1 MKVALFAGTC
11 DPPTLG
17 HQEIIERAARLC
29 GKLYVAVARS
39 EGKNSRSLPNEE
51 RILLL
56 KTLTKSLKNV
66 EVIPFSGLV
75 VDFAREHGVDFLV
88 RGIRN
93 SADLDYEMQMAA
105 ANKQMTG
112 IETLC
117 LLSSPQYS
125 QINSTLI
132 REIAS
137 QGRRLEGFVP
147 SGIEARLFGHSIK
160 VTQEN
165 RILIH
170 S

>member
-1 MKVALFAGTC
+1 MQVALFAGTF

-17 HQEIIERAARLC
+17 HQEIIERAAHLFD
-29 GKLYVAVARS
+29 KLYVAVAKS
-39 EGKNSRSLPNEE
+39 EGKNRRSLEHEE
-51 RILLL
+51 RMVLL

-66 EVIPFSGLV
+66 EIIPFSGLV
-75 VDFAREHGVDFLV
+75 VNFAKEHGVDCLV

-93 SADLDYEMQMAA
+93 SADLDYEMQMAS
-105 ANKQMTG
+105 ANRHMSG

-117 LLSSPQYS
+117 FLSSPQYS

-137 QGRRLEGFVP
+137 HGRRLEGFVP
-147 SGIEARLFGHSIK
+147 SSIEKRVFELLSK
-160 VTQEN
+160 PM
-165 RILIH
+165 LL

>member
-1 MKVALFAGTC
+1 MKAGLFAGTF

-17 HQEIIERAARLC
+17 HQEIIERAAKLC
-29 GKLYVAVARS
+29 GKLYVAVAKS
-39 EGKNSRSLPNEE
+39 EGKNKRSLSHEE
-51 RILLL
+51 RIALL

-66 EVIPFSGLV
+66 EVVPFSGLV
-75 VDFAREHGVDFLV
+75 VDFAKEQGVDFLV

-125 QINSTLI
+125 LINSTLI

-137 QGRRLEGFVP
+137 HGKRLEGFVP
-147 SGIEARLFGHSIK
+147 SVIEARVFD
-160 VTQEN
+160 
-165 RILIH
+165 ILSH
-170 S
+170 ERASL

>member
-1 MKVALFAGTC
+1 MKVALFAGTF

-29 GKLYVAVARS
+29 GKLYVAVAKS
-39 EGKNSRSLPNEE
+39 EGKNKRLLKSEE

-56 KTLTKSLKNV
+56 KILTESLKNV
-66 EVIPFSGLV
+66 EIILLPGLV
-75 VDFAREHGVDFLV
+75 VDFAKEHGVNVLV

-93 SADLDYEMQMAA
+93 SADLDYEMQMAS

-112 IETLC
+112 IETIC

-132 REIAS
+132 REIGNHGKWLA
-137 QGRRLEGFVP
+137 GFVP
-147 SGIEARLFGHSIK
+147 ASIEKRVFELLSKPEF
-160 VTQEN
+160 
-165 RILIH
+165 
-170 S
+170 